1 MNRHL
6 VRLLLMLYPRSWR
19 DRYGPEVVR
28 LTQEL
33 IAVGETTPARGALN
47 MAGAALAERLR
58 VLAGSTRTAVAMAV
72 AALLAVAGSFYAS
85 GHTRPQKPP
94 SAVSAVARP
103 LAPAKLT
110 SCVIWRDPA
119 GSVAVQAPVKVN
131 PVKVTLVI
139 GANPG
144 QVIKV
149 LTPVGVTVPVHS
161 APQNATVQL
170 KTGRVWCVIPVPGP
184 VSSGP

>member
-33 IAVGETTPARGALN
+33 IAVGETTPTRGALN

-58 VLAGSTRTAVAMAV
+58 VLAYSTRTAVAMAV

-94 SAVSAVARP
+94 SAASASP
-103 LAPAKLT
+103 MPAKLA
-110 SCVIWRDPA
+110 SCVKAALLVGGKPA
-119 GSVAVQAPVKVN
+119 RVKRILVPVDGTG
-131 PVKVTLVI
+131 PVKVTVPD
-139 GANPG
+139 GSDPA
-144 QVIKV
+144 KV
-149 LTPVGVTVPVHS
+149 AVVLKTPHVVCVVTVS
-161 APQNATVQL
+161 
-170 KTGRVWCVIPVPGP
+170 RP

>member
-6 VRLLLMLYPRSWR
+6 VRLLLMLYPRPWR

-58 VLAGSTRTAVAMAV
+58 VLAYSTRTAVAMAV

-85 GHTRPQKPP
+85 GHPRPQKPP

-103 LAPAKLT
+103 LVSAKLA
-110 SCVIWRDPA
+110 SCVIWRDA
-119 GSVAVQAPVKVN
+119 GGSVTVQAPVKVS
-131 PVKVTLVI
+131 PVKVTLVV
-139 GANPG
+139 GASPG
-144 QVIKV
+144 QVAKV
-149 LTPVGVTVPVHS
+149 LTPVGVTVPVRLIR
-161 APQNATVQL
+161 ANAVGQL
-170 KTGRVWCVIPVPGP
+170 RTGRVWCVMQVPQP
-184 VSSGP
+184 APSGP

>member
-47 MAGAALAERLR
+47 MAGAA
-58 VLAGSTRTAVAMAV
+58 
-72 AALLAVAGSFYAS
+72 
-85 GHTRPQKPP
+85 
-94 SAVSAVARP
+94 
-103 LAPAKLT
+103 
-110 SCVIWRDPA
+110 
-119 GSVAVQAPVKVN
+119 
-131 PVKVTLVI
+131 
-139 GANPG
+139 
-144 QVIKV
+144 
-149 LTPVGVTVPVHS
+149 
-161 APQNATVQL
+161 VQL